1 MIAEIIT
8 TDGEVIDSTEQD
20 FYFKLLNNVPEED
33 LSDYFLKRKLL
44 SKVKLNHKQTNGSNG
59 LSVIQLRSL
68 FSFEEIEKAL
78 QQLQEK
84 KQITKREGI
93 NHELYFLNKKIK

>member
-8 TDGEVIDSTEQD
+8 TDGEVIPSTKQD
-20 FYFKLLNNVPEED
+20 FYIMLLDSVPDKD
-33 LSDYFLKRKLL
+33 LNDYFLKRKLL
-44 SKVKLNHKQTNGSNG
+44 SKVILNHKQTNGSNG

-93 NHELYFLNKKIK
+93 NHEIYFLNTKNK

>member
-8 TDGEVIDSTEQD
+8 IDGEVIPSTEQD
-20 FYFKLLNNVPEED
+20 FYIMLLDSVPDKD
-33 LSDYFLKRKLL
+33 LNDYFLKRKLL
-44 SKVKLNHKQTNGSNG
+44 SKVILNHKQTNGSYG
-59 LSVIQLRSL
+59 LSMIQLRSL

-93 NHELYFLNKKIK
+93 NHELYFLNTKNK

>member
-8 TDGEVIDSTEQD
+8 TDGEVIASTEQD
-20 FYFKLLNNVPEED
+20 FYIKLLNNVPEED
-33 LSDYFLKRKLL
+33 LSNYFLKRKLL
-44 SKVKLNHKQTNGSNG
+44 SKVKLNHKETNGSNG

-93 NHELYFLNKKIK
+93 NHELYFLNTKNK